1 MGGGFIVVMIY
12 YYPGKYQ
19 SQYHPDVN
27 YEYRLPVRDGSQE
40 LCRGRHADRSSFE

>member
-27 YEYRLPVRDGSQE
+27 YEYRMVVRRIANFAIA
-40 LCRGRHADRSSFE
+40 C